1 MKTLQYFLAYSTMLV
16 TTFAD
21 LPLQGATQ
29 FINDIDFIEST
40 CPCQNKRRPIRPV
53 PGTEGAEDDLAFVNT
68 CGDCRG
74 RDRRLAEFDDAI
86 DFTLAGG
93 CGCQKKRPPVPR
105 PPRDTQEDVGFVT
118 IGNGNRRNRPD
129 NSDVTF
135 LPVGCGCQNNQNQE
149 RVQRKPMPAQQEAK
163 IYGEIAKIAAKN
175 RKFIGGK
182 NAPTSPSKLNIQERG
197 WNLFGSSNTYPAI
210 SHYVRETD
218 AAGSIVTIQ
227 DGSVWSVKENDQ
239 DIVKNW
245 SVHTELTIM
254 PNKLSL
260 WNKLT
265 GTKPAHK
272 FRLVNL
278 QNNQEVAANMS
289 LGPFKYN
296 PNTRKIDRIDYSR
309 GEVYLNNG
317 TIWKVDMDRPCL
329 QILRDWQKGHAMIC
343 GTNDTWFSLG
353 SPFILISVEKE
364 NWLPATRVF

>member
-1 MKTLQYFLAYSTMLV
+1 MKNSNYFLACSTLFV
-16 TTFAD
+16 TTFASM
-21 LPLQGATQ
+21 PLQGAIQ
-29 FINDIDFIEST
+29 IIDETDFVQAT
-40 CPCQNKRRPIRPV
+40 CPCQNKKRPVRPV
-53 PGTEGAEDDLAFVNT
+53 PGAEEAISFAPA

-74 RDRRLAEFDDAI
+74 RDRKLVKYDDAI

-93 CGCQKKRPPVPR
+93 CGCQQKRPPVPR
-105 PPRDTQEDVGFVT
+105 PPRDVQDDVGFVT
-118 IGNGNRRNRPD
+118 TAAGPRKNRPD

-135 LPVGCGCQNNQNQE
+135 LPVAFGQQDINNE
-149 RVQRKPMPAQQEAK
+149 RVQKRPMPPKREAEL
-163 IYGEIAKIAAKN
+163 YGEIAKIAAKN
-175 RKFIGGK
+175 KKFIAGK
-182 NAPTSPSKLNIQERG
+182 NAPKSAKQLNIQERG
-197 WNLFGSSNTYPAI
+197 WNIFGSSTTYPPI

-218 AAGSIVTIQ
+218 AQGSIVTIQ
-227 DGSVWSVKENDQ
+227 DGSVWSVKESDQ
-239 DIVKNW
+239 DTVKNW

-254 PNKLSL
+254 PNNLSF

-296 PNTRKIDRIDYSR
+296 PNTRKIDRIDFSR

-317 TIWKVDMDRPCL
+317 TIWKVDTSRPCM